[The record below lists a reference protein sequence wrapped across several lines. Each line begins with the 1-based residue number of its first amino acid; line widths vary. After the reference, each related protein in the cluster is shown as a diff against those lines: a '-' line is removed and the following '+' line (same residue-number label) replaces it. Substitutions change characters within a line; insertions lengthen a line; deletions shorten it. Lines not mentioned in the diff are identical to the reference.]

1 MSQTKKQHSKNKI
14 GSSDRASIPPGQL
27 RSNYGSVKNRGGR
40 ASQLGRHTMD
50 DLVEPPLRS
59 GKSRRGSLLQQVGRR
74 QQQPMNEQ
82 PSSQIEEHEQ
92 VEEEYLQQ
100 PEERSGRTRSTTL
113 PTRSPPRRGRG
124 GRSLP
129 ITPSRLPLNDDN
141 FLDSPRRSPRGL
153 VSNRV
158 VTSRSDDFINSLR
171 RSPRGLSNN
180 RVQRSLD
187 PEYNASNAGQI
198 PRHHQVQHQ
207 SNQLYNTQ
215 VSSSSRQQPL
225 GLQHQSSRS
234 SSSQRHCQT
243 PSNDAPLGNRNILQ
257 QNPSRSELQ
266 QNDNPEDQHLSRKH
280 PSRSASN
287 SPQSNEVCGTAE
299 TRGNCTIKEK
309 ERAQLYEGTCQ
320 IQGKKILELD
330 LHGGRLCGY
339 KHKVAI
345 NSVCMWTRQCQNC
358 PLKYEEFDDI
368 PPEKIQRVIN
378 KLHDYFRIKSR
389 TGEDPELAIKKIMR
403 NAYNRHTH
411 KIHKAYLKLGGH
423 EVALAAEPPTEL
435 EIAKE
440 DWVYMCE
447 TFATPEFKKKS
458 DRGTAAAKAKEIYHS
473 AGNNSFASVEYDL
486 IAENKPYDAVIL
498 FSETHGSKKLPPK
511 CQEMKKTMEDMK
523 EATLRGESSKT
534 PADIYETVY
543 NEQRGGLNKRRH
555 KDSHTHKS
563 LDDLREKEIQ
573 LLNERIESLQ
583 TENMLQRRQTCRLTD
598 LMNSFF
604 SKHYPSMVVP
614 YVSYDEM
621 EDDVEVCG
629 RDDEDLDVEDQND
642 EDDYDDTEDNFICD
656 YPDMEHRNVEGA
668 GDDE

>member
-14 GSSDRASIPPGQL
+14 GRSDRASIPHVQL
-27 RSNYGSVKNRGGR
+27 RSNYACVNLLIHCCSTCSVKNRGER

-92 VEEEYLQQ
+92 VEEEYLKQ
-100 PEERSGRTRSTTL
+100 PEERSGRTRSTPL
-113 PTRSPPRRGRG
+113 PTRSPPRRGRC

-129 ITPSRLPLNDDN
+129 ITPSRLPLNDDD

-171 RSPRGLSNN
+171 RSPRGLRNN
-180 RVQRSLD
+180 RVQRSLE
-187 PEYNASNAGQI
+187 PEYNASNASQM
-198 PRHHQVQHQ
+198 PRHCQVQHQ

-215 VSSSSRQQPL
+215 R
-225 GLQHQSSRS
+225 SRS

-243 PSNDAPLGNRNILQ
+243 PSNGAPLGNRNILQ

-266 QNDNPEDQHLSRKH
+266 QNDNPEDQHLSRQH
-280 PSRSASN
+280 PSSSASN
-287 SPQSNEVCGTAE
+287 SPQSNETMC
-299 TRGNCTIKEK
+299 
-309 ERAQLYEGTCQ
+309 
-320 IQGKKILELD
+320 
-330 LHGGRLCGY
+330 Y

-345 NSVCMWTRQCQNC
+345 NLVCMWTRQIHNC

-368 PPEKIQRVIN
+368 PSDKIQRVIN
-378 KLHDYFRIKSR
+378 KLYDYFRIKSR

-403 NAYNRHTH
+403 NAYNRHKH

-435 EIAKE
+435 EISKE
-440 DWVYMCE
+440 DWVYMCD

-473 AGNNSFASVEYDL
+473 ACNNSFASVEYDL
-486 IAENKPYDAVIL
+486 IAENKPCDAVIL

-534 PADIYETVY
+534 PADIYETFY
-543 NEQRGGLNKRRH
+543 NEQRGGLNKRRR
-555 KDSHTHKS
+555 KASHTHKS
-563 LDDLREKEIQ
+563 LADLREKEIQ
-573 LLNERIESLQ
+573 LLNEIIESLQ
-583 TENMLQRRQTCRLTD
+583 TENMLQRRQTRRLTD
-598 LMNSFF
+598 LMN
-604 SKHYPSMVVP
+604 
-614 YVSYDEM
+614 
-621 EDDVEVCG
+621 
-629 RDDEDLDVEDQND
+629 
-642 EDDYDDTEDNFICD
+642 
-656 YPDMEHRNVEGA
+656 
-668 GDDE
+668 